1 MTIYPHSGT
10 GPGSITPD
18 GSPVEFYM
26 LLRPRGEAEI
36 VGQVTPSGG
45 SVLELGS
52 GVGRVTHA
60 LLEHG
65 FEVVAVDES
74 AEMLARI
81 KGAETVLSRIQD
93 LRLHRRFDAVMLASF
108 LVHTSDEDGRRALL
122 SACARHVA
130 PGGAVLIEW
139 TPPETHDAQQVGRG
153 RTDGDITI
161 TLAARE
167 EVGPELFSATMRY
180 AHGDRV
186 WTQSFT
192 SRRLSDDDLRAA
204 LTEAGLH
211 LDRFLTDDRRWV
223 LAVPT
228 T

>member
-1 MTIYPHSGT
+1 MTSFPHSGT

-18 GSPVEFYM
+18 GSPVEFYT

-36 VGQVTPSGG
+36 VAQVTPPGG

-60 LLEHG
+60 LLERG

-74 AEMLARI
+74 AEMLAHVR
-81 KGAETVLSRIQD
+81 GAETVRGRIQD
-93 LRLHRRFDAVMLASF
+93 LRLERRFDAVMLASY
-108 LVHTSDEDGRRALL
+108 LVNTADEDSRRALL

-130 PGGAVLIEW
+130 PGGAVLIQW
-139 TPPETHDAQQVGRG
+139 RPPDRHDAQQVGTG

-167 EVGPELFSATMRY
+167 EVGAGLFRSTMRY
-180 AHGDRV
+180 SHGDRV

-192 SRRLSDDDLRAA
+192 SRRLGDDDLRAA
-204 LTEAGLH
+204 LAESGLH
-211 LDRFLTDDRRWV
+211 LDRFLTDDHEWV
-223 LAVPT
+223 LAVPAT
-228 T
+228 